1 MKSINELHRIEPELL
16 ESIQEQVRE
25 VIQKG
30 WFVLGERVQE
40 FEDRFAAYTGVSNCI
55 TVANGTDALEIA
67 LRSLGIHHASRVATV
82 ANAGFYSSAAI
93 LACNATP
100 CYVDVDLDTATMS
113 VDHLAESLNS
123 QKIDTVI
130 VTHLYGTL
138 APLREIRQLCDK
150 HQVAL
155 IEDCAQAHGAS
166 LHNQKAGSFGDLAC
180 FSFYPTKNLGAMGD
194 GGAICT
200 NDAAL
205 ATRIRT
211 LRQYGWHP
219 KYHVT
224 ESGGRNSRLD
234 EIQACVL
241 TLKLPYLDR
250 WNDKRR
256 EVARRLNEGIQNS
269 KVVRKPTLAGT
280 SYVAHLYVLQ
290 VDDRQELIRHLKAYA
305 IPHDVHYPIPDY
317 RQPPILNPPRPQDSE
332 MLPPPKL
339 LKNTEELSRSVISLP
354 CFPWM
359 SDEDIDLVV
368 SAINAWE

>member
-1 MKSINELHRIEPELL
+1 
-16 ESIQEQVRE
+16 
-25 VIQKG
+25 
-30 WFVLGERVQE
+30 
-40 FEDRFAAYTGVSNCI
+40 
-55 TVANGTDALEIA
+55 
-67 LRSLGIHHASRVATV
+67 
-82 ANAGFYSSAAI
+82 
-93 LACNATP
+93 
-100 CYVDVDLDTATMS
+100 
-113 VDHLAESLNS
+113 
-123 QKIDTVI
+123 
-130 VTHLYGTL
+130 
-138 APLREIRQLCDK
+138 
-150 HQVAL
+150 
-155 IEDCAQAHGAS
+155 
-166 LHNQKAGSFGDLAC
+166 
-180 FSFYPTKNLGAMGD
+180 MGD

-256 EVARRLNEGIQNS
+256 QVARRLNEGIQNS

-290 VDDRQELIRHLKAYA
+290 VDDRQELIRHLKASA

-332 MLPPPKL
+332 ILTPPKL

-359 SDEDIDLVV
+359 SDEDSDLVV